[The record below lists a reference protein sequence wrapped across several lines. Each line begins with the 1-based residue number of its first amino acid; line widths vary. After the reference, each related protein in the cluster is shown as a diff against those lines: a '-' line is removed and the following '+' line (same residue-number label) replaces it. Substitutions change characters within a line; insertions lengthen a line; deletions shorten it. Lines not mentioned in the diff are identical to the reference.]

1 MKKVVVS
8 GICAA
13 LMGTSLLAQSTFAEQ
28 NNNSSEKH
36 VKSFAVSASTST
48 SQIIDF
54 AKKQVGKPY
63 VFGASGPNAFDC
75 SGFIYY
81 VLKNNGVNISRTS
94 VAGYWDSNVIQKVS
108 NPRPGDLIFLQNTY
122 KPGPSHVG
130 IMINDTEFVHAADEK
145 TGVTIS
151 NKNSSYNK
159 QHFLGYG
166 RVAGVVDN
174 GGVEENKEPSGWA
187 KDAWN
192 WGLHKGIV
200 DGNSHP
206 HGIVKEEILIH
217 MLQRVYNNKVFSGN
231 GSTVSVA
238 ADTSYRNGE
247 PSDWARDAWKW
258 GLEKGIIDGN
268 SHPHGEVKE
277 EILVHM
283 LQRVYNNKVF
293 SGNGSTVSVAADT
306 SYRNGEPS
314 DWARDAWKWGLEKG
328 IIDGNSHPHGEV
340 TEEILVHILQRCAN
354 NGVFK

>member
-1 MKKVVVS
+1 MKKLVIS
-8 GICAA
+8 GVCAA
-13 LMGTSLLAQSTFAEQ
+13 LMGTTVFVESAFAEQ
-28 NNNSSEKH
+28 NNVSNQKFAQSITARA
-36 VKSFAVSASTST
+36 AVSIN
-48 SQIIDF
+48 QIVDF
-54 AKKQVGKPY
+54 SKQQIGKPY
-63 VFGASGPNAFDC
+63 RFGASGPGAFDC
-75 SGFIYY
+75 SGFIFY
-81 VLKNNGVNISRTS
+81 VLKSKGINISRTS
-94 VAGYWDSNVIQKVS
+94 VEGYWNSSLIQKVS
-108 NPRPGDLIFLQNTY
+108 DPRPGDLIFLQNTY
-122 KPGPSHVG
+122 KSGPSHVG
-130 IMINDTEFVHAADEK
+130 IMINDSEFVHAADER

-151 NKNSSYNK
+151 NKNSSYNR

-166 RVAGVVDN
+166 RVAGTVDN
-174 GGVEENKEPSGWA
+174 GGSEENREPSDWA
-187 KDAWN
+187 RDAWK
-192 WGLHKGIV
+192 WGVEKGII

-206 HGIVKEEILIH
+206 HGTVKEEILIH

-231 GSTVSVA
+231 GSAVSVA

-258 GLEKGIIDGN
+258 GVEKGIIDGN
-268 SHPHGEVKE
+268 SHPHGAVTE

-314 DWARDAWKWGLEKG
+314 DWAQDAWKWGVEKG
-328 IIDGNSHPHGEV
+328 IIDGNSHPHGAV